1 MTVRGI
7 RNIKSLLVT
16 LAVHVMCNIHSMLV
30 TLAVDGI
37 RNFQSLL
44 VTLTAY
50 VICNIQS
57 LLVNLVAHGI
67 RNIQLLLVTLAA
79 HGICNI
85 RPRNHTPTAFEFFL
99 VCLSTLQDSLQH
111 SRERLIQHFSP
122 PFLIFN

>member
-50 VICNIQS
+50 GICNIQS
-57 LLVNLVAHGI
+57 LLV
-67 RNIQLLLVTLAA
+67 TLAV

-111 SRERLIQHFSP
+111 SRERLLQHFSP